1 MQGTFLDTY
10 KNLTYKSVM
19 GQHWVSTYCQVKVFK
34 VQTYKAKDGKIFQ
47 QAEMVL
53 KSDDDIYNDIYG
65 TLAVIRRILLEE
77 NLKESFSRGELMLG
91 HVLSEFAHLIFSVI
105 CQALVPNPQI

>member
-1 MQGTFLDTY
+1 MNIGL
-10 KNLTYKSVM
+10 
-19 GQHWVSTYCQVKVFK
+19 
-34 VQTYKAKDGKIFQ
+34 FQ

-77 NLKESFSRGELMLG
+77 NLSESFSRGELMLG
-91 HVLSEFAHLIFSVI
+91 LVLSEMSLFS
-105 CQALVPNPQI
+105 

>member
-19 GQHWVSTYCQVKVFK
+19 GQHWVSSYCQVRVFEVQVYKVNE
-34 VQTYKAKDGKIFQ
+34 YFQ

-53 KSDDDIYNDIYG
+53 KSDDDIYNDVYG

-77 NLKESFSRGELMLG
+77 NLSESFSRGELMLG
-91 HVLSEFAHLIFSVI
+91 LVLSEFVHLTT
-105 CQALVPNPQI
+105 